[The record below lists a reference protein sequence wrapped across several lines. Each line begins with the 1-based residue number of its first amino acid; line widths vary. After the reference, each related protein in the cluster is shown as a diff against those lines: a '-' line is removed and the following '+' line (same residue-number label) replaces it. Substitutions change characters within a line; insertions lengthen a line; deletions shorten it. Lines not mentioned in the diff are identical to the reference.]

1 MNIDNEFINMENILK
16 EYFPYS
22 PYLKKFNTSEC
33 IDLFYSMHDNLK
45 FVNLVLDFELISNQ
59 SDLYSLLYEYKI
71 FSTKLFTALALND
84 SFLIS
89 SICRLILENFYRILY
104 GISFSDS
111 TYNSIRKKSR
121 FKMSDRITKEK
132 NLDISELDLLYKKYS
147 EDIHYTKKNS
157 KKLSSIIE
165 TINDENLID
174 YLELQESINE
184 INKSWIN
191 FILIPFLEGSEVYKN
206 LNITSLKKF
215 IKNNI
220 SDKSSKDLIKTID
233 NNSKTY

>member
-22 PYLKKFNTSEC
+22 PYLKKFRTSEC
-33 IDLFYSMHDNLK
+33 IDLFRSMHDNLK
-45 FVNLVLDFELISNQ
+45 FVNLMLDFELINNQ

-71 FSTKLFTALALND
+71 FSTKLFIALALND

-104 GISFSDS
+104 GVSFCDS

-121 FKMSDRITKEK
+121 HQMSKRITEEK
-132 NLDISELDLLYKKYS
+132 NLDISELDLLYAKYS
-147 EDIHYTKKNS
+147 EDIHYTKKKS
-157 KKLSSIIE
+157 RKLSSIIE

-174 YLELQESINE
+174 YLDLQESINE

-191 FILIPFLEGSEVYKN
+191 FILIPFLESSEVYKR

-220 SDKSSKDLIKTID
+220 SYKSSKDLIKTID
-233 NNSKTY
+233 SNSKI